1 MTILQVVHKY
11 LHNPR
16 VFTIHGVIADIFLQ
30 IVLQLCTP
38 LYYLRISKTNK
49 TTIMLIDVISKEL
62 GLQADKVRNTVELL
76 ESGATVPFIARYR
89 KEATGSM
96 DEVAIGNIKDMHER
110 LKALVQRKE
119 TIIVTIEEQGKLT
132 PELKKRID
140 ACFDSVELED
150 IYLPYKPK
158 RRTRATMARERG
170 LEPLADIIIQQQCN
184 DVKGRARSFVCS
196 DVPTANDAIAG
207 ACDIIAERVSEDE
220 GARNAVRR
228 LFSRR
233 GILVSK
239 VVKGKEGD
247 GIKYSDYYEW
257 QENISRISSHRL
269 LAIMRG
275 EDEGFLRVSI
285 TADTD
290 EAVEQLNRRFVKRFS
305 STREY
310 MELAIADG
318 YKRLLAPSIQTET
331 RNAAKEKADDEAIAV
346 FAENLRQ
353 LLMSSPLGQKRV
365 LAIDPGFRTGCKV
378 VVLDSQ
384 GNLVRHTVIYPHPPQ
399 NDREGAAHI
408 ITSLAKDYAIEAF
421 AIGNGTAGRETE
433 DFVRTLGLAADIFPV
448 NEDGASVYSAS
459 AVAREEFPDE
469 DVTVRGAVS
478 IGRRLIDPLS
488 ELVKIEPRSIGVG
501 QYQHSVDQ
509 GKLKERL
516 DVVVESCVNKVGVN
530 LNTATKQILTHISGL
545 GPSLAENIVKY
556 RAANGDFRTRKELL
570 KVPRLGNKAFEQA
583 AGFLRVI
590 GGDEPLDNTAVH
602 PESYDIV
609 ARMAKDS
616 GVSLGEFIA
625 NAELRKKVHLPNY
638 VTGSVGMPTLT
649 DIMDSLNKRGLDP
662 REQAKAFSFDPNV
675 HGIEDLRVG
684 MVLPGL
690 VSNITAFGA
699 FVNIGVHQDGLVHIS
714 QLADRYVSSPGD
726 VVKLGQQ
733 VMVKVVEVDLKR
745 RRISLSMRGV

>member
-1 MTILQVVHKY
+1 
-11 LHNPR
+11 
-16 VFTIHGVIADIFLQ
+16 
-30 IVLQLCTP
+30 
-38 LYYLRISKTNK
+38 
-49 TTIMLIDVISKEL
+49 MLIDIIAKET
-62 GLQADKVRNTVELL
+62 GLAADKVRNTVELL
-76 ESGATVPFIARYR
+76 EGGATVPFIARYR

-110 LKALVQRKE
+110 LKAIVQRKD
-119 TIIVTIEEQGKLT
+119 TVIATIEEQGKLT
-132 PELKKRID
+132 PELKKRIEN
-140 ACFDSVELED
+140 CFDAVELED

-158 RRTRATMARERG
+158 RRTRATMAKERG
-170 LEPLADIIIQQQCN
+170 LEPLADLILLQQN
-184 DVKGRARSFVCS
+184 VDLKGRARGFVCA
-196 DVPTANDAIAG
+196 DVPTADDALAG

-220 GARNAVRR
+220 GARNAMRR
-228 LFSRR
+228 LFARR
-233 GILVSK
+233 GVLVSK
-239 VVKGKEGD
+239 VVKGKEAD
-247 GIKYSDYYEW
+247 GIKYADYYEW

-275 EDEGFLRVSI
+275 EDEGFLRMSI
-285 TADTD
+285 CVDAD
-290 EAVEQLNRRFVKRFS
+290 EAVEMLNRRFVKRPS
-305 STREY
+305 SSRAFIE
-310 MELAIADG
+310 AAVADG
-318 YKRLLAPSIQTET
+318 FKRLLAPSMENET
-331 RNAAKEKADDEAIAV
+331 RGNAKQRADDEAIAV

-384 GNLVRHTVIYPHPPQ
+384 GNLVHHTVIYPHPPQ
-399 NDREGAAHI
+399 NDRDAAARI
-408 ITSLAKDYAIEAF
+408 ITSLVNDYAIEAF

-433 DFVRTLGLAADIFPV
+433 DFVRRLGLGADIFPV

-509 GKLKERL
+509 TKLKERL

-530 LNTATKQILTHISGL
+530 VNTATKQILTHISGL
-545 GPSLAENIVKY
+545 GPVLADNIVKY

-570 KVPRLGNKAFEQA
+570 NVPRLGNKAFEQA
-583 AGFLRVI
+583 AGFLRVV
-590 GGDEPLDNTAVH
+590 GGDNPLDSTAVH
-602 PESYDIV
+602 PESYNIV
-609 ARMAKDS
+609 IRMAKDC
-616 GVSLGEFIA
+616 GVSLEQFIA
-625 NAELRKKVHLPNY
+625 DGELRKKVELRRY
-638 VTGSVGMPTLT
+638 VTDKVGMPTLT
-649 DIMDSLNKRGLDP
+649 DIMDALNKRGLDP

-675 HGIEDLRVG
+675 HEIEDLHVG

-714 QLADRYVSSPGD
+714 QLADKFVSSPGD

-733 VMVKVVEVDLKR
+733 VMVRVVDVDLKR
-745 RRISLSMRGV
+745 RRISLSMKSI

>member
-1 MTILQVVHKY
+1 
-11 LHNPR
+11 
-16 VFTIHGVIADIFLQ
+16 
-30 IVLQLCTP
+30 
-38 LYYLRISKTNK
+38 
-49 TTIMLIDVISKEL
+49 MLIRIISKEL
-62 GLQADKVRNTVELL
+62 ALAPEKVKNTVELL
-76 ESGATVPFIARYR
+76 EGGATVPFIARYR

-96 DEVAIGNIKDMHER
+96 DEVAIGNIKDMYEK
-110 LKALVQRKE
+110 LTALMQRKE
-119 TIIVTIEEQGKLT
+119 TIIATIEEQGKLT
-132 PELKKRID
+132 KELRERIGN
-140 ACFDSVELED
+140 CFDPVELED

-158 RRTRATMARERG
+158 RRTRATIAKERG
-170 LEPLADIIIQQQCN
+170 LEPLADLIFLQQCN
-184 DVKGRARSFVCS
+184 DVKGRARAFVCA
-196 DVPTANDAIAG
+196 DVPAPEDAIAG

-220 GARNAVRR
+220 GARNAIRR
-228 LFSRR
+228 IFSRY
-233 GILVSK
+233 GVLVSK

-275 EDEGFLRVSI
+275 EEEGYLRVSI
-285 TADTD
+285 TVDTE
-290 EAVEQLNRRFVKRFS
+290 EAVSQLYRRFVKRFS
-305 STREY
+305 PSREY
-310 MELAIADG
+310 MELAVADG
-318 YKRLLAPSIQTET
+318 YKRLLAPSIENET
-331 RNAAKEKADDEAIAV
+331 RGNAKQRADDEAIAV

-384 GNLVRHTVIYPHPPQ
+384 GNLVNHTVIYPHQPH
-399 NDREGAAHI
+399 NDRESAARTI
-408 ITSLAKDYAIEAF
+408 KSLVQDYSIEAF

-433 DFVRTLGLAADIFPV
+433 DFVRKLGSGAEIFSV

-459 AVAREEFPDE
+459 PVAREEFPNE

-509 GKLKERL
+509 AKLKERL

-545 GPSLAENIVKY
+545 GPALAENIVKF
-556 RAANGDFRTRKELL
+556 RAENGNFRTRKELL
-570 KVPRLGNKAFEQA
+570 KVPRLGSKAFEQS
-583 AGFLRVI
+583 AGFLRVV

-602 PESYDIV
+602 PESYGIV
-609 ARMAKDS
+609 VKMAKDMS
-616 GVSLGEFIA
+616 VSLEQFISDT
-625 NAELRKKVHLPNY
+625 ELRKKVLLQNY
-638 VTGSVGMPTLT
+638 VTEKVGMPTLT

-675 HGIEDLRVG
+675 HELEDLREG

-714 QLADRYVSSPGD
+714 QLADKFVSSPND

-733 VMVKVVEVDLKR
+733 VMVRVVEVDLKR

>member
-1 MTILQVVHKY
+1 MLVNI
-11 LHNPR
+11 
-16 VFTIHGVIADIFLQ
+16 IA
-30 IVLQLCTP
+30 
-38 LYYLRISKTNK
+38 
-49 TTIMLIDVISKEL
+49 KEF
-62 GLQADKVRNTVELL
+62 GLQPAKVKNTVELL
-76 ESGATVPFIARYR
+76 DGGATVPFIARYR

-96 DEVAIGNIKDMHER
+96 DEVAIGGIKDMYEK
-110 LKALVQRKE
+110 LKALQQRKA
-119 TIIVTIEEQGKLT
+119 TVISTIEELGKLT

-140 ACFDSVELED
+140 DCFDAVELED
-150 IYLPYKPK
+150 IYLPFKPK
-158 RRTRATMARERG
+158 RRTRATIAKERG
-170 LEPLADIIIQQQCN
+170 LEPLADYIYLQQGS
-184 DVKGRARSFVCS
+184 DVKGRARTFINK
-196 DVPTANDAIAG
+196 DVPTADDAIAG

-220 GARNAVRR
+220 GARNIVRR
-228 LFSRR
+228 LFSRF
-233 GILVSK
+233 GILSSK
-239 VVKGKEGD
+239 VVKGKEAD

-257 QENISRISSHRL
+257 QESVARISSHRL

-285 TADTD
+285 AVDTEEATA
-290 EAVEQLNRRFVKRFS
+290 QLNRRLVKRFS
-305 STREY
+305 PSREY
-310 MELAIADG
+310 METAVADG
-318 YKRLLAPSIQTET
+318 YKRLLAPSIENET
-331 RNAAKEKADDEAIAV
+331 RAAAKVRADDEAIAV

-384 GNLVRHTVIYPHPPQ
+384 GNLVYHTVIYPHQPH
-399 NDREGAAHI
+399 NDRESAARI
-408 ITSLAKDYAIEAF
+408 VVSLVQDYSIEAF

-433 DFVRTLGLAADIFPV
+433 DFVRKLDTGAEIFSV

-459 AVAREEFPDE
+459 PVAREEFPDE

-509 GKLKERL
+509 AKLKERL
-516 DVVVESCVNKVGVN
+516 DVVVESCVNWVGVN

-545 GPSLAENIVKY
+545 GPALAENIVKY
-556 RAANGDFRTRKELL
+556 RAENGDFRNRKQLL

-583 AGFLRVI
+583 AGFLRVV

-602 PESYDIV
+602 PESYGV
-609 ARMAKDS
+609 VVRMAKDM
-616 GVSLGEFIA
+616 GVSLEQFISD
-625 NAELRKKVHLPNY
+625 AELRKKVRLQNY
-638 VTGSVGMPTLT
+638 VTEKAGMPTLT

-675 HGIEDLRVG
+675 HELEDLRTG

-714 QLADRYVSSPGD
+714 QLADKFVSSPND

-733 VMVKVVEVDLKR
+733 VMVRVVEVDMKR
-745 RRISLSMRGV
+745 RRISLSMKGV

>member
-1 MTILQVVHKY
+1 MLT
-11 LHNPR
+11 
-16 VFTIHGVIADIFLQ
+16 DI
-30 IVLQLCTP
+30 
-38 LYYLRISKTNK
+38 
-49 TTIMLIDVISKEL
+49 ISKEL
-62 GLQADKVRNTVELL
+62 GFAPVKVKNVLELL
-76 ESGATVPFIARYR
+76 DGGATIPFIARYR

-96 DEVAIGNIKDMHER
+96 DEVAVGNIKELYEK
-110 LKALVQRKE
+110 LKAIVLRKE
-119 TIIVTIEEQGKLT
+119 TIVATIEEQGKLT
-132 PELKKRID
+132 AELERRI
-140 ACFDSVELED
+140 ANCFDAVELED

-158 RRTRATMARERG
+158 RRTRATIAKERG
-170 LEPLADIIIQQQCN
+170 LEPLADAIWFQQVN
-184 DVKGRARSFVCS
+184 DVKGRARVFINKE
-196 DVPTANDAIAG
+196 VPTVDDAIAG

-220 GARNAVRR
+220 KARNTVRR
-228 LFSRR
+228 LFARD
-233 GILVSK
+233 GVLVSK

-247 GIKYSDYYEW
+247 GIKYSDYYDW
-257 QENISRISSHRL
+257 QEKISRISSHRL

-275 EDEGFLRVSI
+275 EDEGFLRMSI
-285 TADTD
+285 TVDGE
-290 EAVEQLNRRFVKRFS
+290 EAAGQLCRQFIKRFS
-305 STREY
+305 PSREY
-310 MELAIADG
+310 MEVAVADG
-318 YKRLLAPSIQTET
+318 YKRLLAPSIENET
-331 RNAAKEKADDEAIAV
+331 RGNAKQRADDEAISV

-399 NDREGAAHI
+399 NDRDSAARI
-408 ITSLAKDYAIEAF
+408 ISSLVKDHAIETF

-433 DFVRTLGLAADIFPV
+433 DFVRSLGLSADIFSV

-459 AVAREEFPDE
+459 PVAREEFPNE

-530 LNTATKQILTHISGL
+530 VNTATKQILTHISGL
-545 GPSLAENIVKY
+545 GPALAENIVKY

-570 KVPRLGNKAFEQA
+570 NVPRLGNKAFEQA
-583 AGFLRVI
+583 AGFLRVV
-590 GGDEPLDNTAVH
+590 GGDNPLDSTAVH
-602 PESYDIV
+602 PESYGIV
-609 ARMAKDS
+609 TKMAKDA
-616 GVSLGEFIA
+616 GVSLEQFIVDS
-625 NAELRKKVHLPNY
+625 ELRKKVELSKY
-638 VTGSVGMPTLT
+638 ITDKVGMPTLT
-649 DIMDSLNKRGLDP
+649 DIMDALNKRGLDP
-662 REQAKAFSFDPNV
+662 REQAKVFAFDPNV
-675 HGIEDLRVG
+675 HEIEDLHVG

-714 QLADRYVSSPGD
+714 QLADKFVSSPGD

-733 VMVKVVEVDLKR
+733 VMVRVTEVDLKR
-745 RRISLSMRGV
+745 RRISLSMRGL

>member
-1 MTILQVVHKY
+1 MFECGTY
-11 LHNPR
+11 FND
-16 VFTIHGVIADIFLQ
+16 VFPAVYKLFCELKIYKGFFDEFQ
-30 IVLQLCTP
+30 P
-38 LYYLRISKTNK
+38 SLYYLRYEIED
-49 TTIMLIDVISKEL
+49 IMLVKIISKEF
-62 GLQADKVRNTVELL
+62 GFAPEKVKNTINLL
-76 ESGATVPFIARYR
+76 DDGATVPFIARYR

-96 DEVAIGNIKDMHER
+96 DEVAIGNIKELYEK
-110 LKALVQRKE
+110 LKTIVQRKE
-119 TIIVTIEEQGKLT
+119 TIVATIEEQGKLT
-132 PELKKRID
+132 PELKQRID
-140 ACFDSVELED
+140 SCFDAVELED
-150 IYLPYKPK
+150 IYLPYRPK
-158 RRTRATMARERG
+158 RRTRATIAKERG
-170 LEPLADIIIQQQCN
+170 LEPLADIIQQQQYN
-184 DVKGRARSFVCS
+184 DVKGKARAFVCT
-196 DVPTANDAIAG
+196 DVPTADDAIAG

-220 GARNAVRR
+220 QARNTIRR
-228 LFSRR
+228 LFARVGVLS
-233 GILVSK
+233 SK

-247 GIKYSDYYEW
+247 GIKYSDYYDW
-257 QENISRISSHRL
+257 QENVARISSHRL

-275 EDEGFLRVSI
+275 EDEGFLRMSI
-285 TADTD
+285 AVDTD
-290 EAVEQLNRRFVKRFS
+290 EAVDRLCRHFVKRFS
-305 STREY
+305 PSREY
-310 MELAIADG
+310 MEAAVVDG
-318 YKRLLAPSIQTET
+318 YKRLLAPSIENET
-331 RNAAKEKADDEAIAV
+331 RNNAKQRADDEAIAV

-399 NDREGAAHI
+399 NDREGASQI
-408 ITSLAKDYAIEAF
+408 ITSLVNDYSIEAF

-433 DFVRTLGLAADIFPV
+433 DFIRNLSLSAEIFSV

-459 AVAREEFPDE
+459 AVAREEFPGE

-545 GPSLAENIVKY
+545 GPVLAENIVKY
-556 RAANGDFRTRKELL
+556 RATNGDFRTRKELL
-570 KVPRLGNKAFEQA
+570 NVPRLGNKAFEQA
-583 AGFLRVI
+583 AGFLRVV
-590 GGDEPLDNTAVH
+590 GGDNLLDSTAVH
-602 PESYDIV
+602 PESYNVV
-609 ARMAKDS
+609 AKMAKDA
-616 GVSLGEFIA
+616 GVSLEQFIA
-625 NAELRKKVHLPNY
+625 DGELRKKVELQRY
-638 VTGSVGMPTLT
+638 VTDKVGLPTLA
-649 DIMDSLNKRGLDP
+649 DIMDALNKRGLDP
-662 REQAKAFSFDPNV
+662 REQAKAFSFDPNI
-675 HGIEDLRVG
+675 HEIEDLRVG
-684 MVLPGL
+684 MLLPGL

-714 QLADRYVSSPGD
+714 QLADKFVASPGD

>member
-1 MTILQVVHKY
+1 MLT
-11 LHNPR
+11 
-16 VFTIHGVIADIFLQ
+16 DI
-30 IVLQLCTP
+30 
-38 LYYLRISKTNK
+38 
-49 TTIMLIDVISKEL
+49 ISKEL
-62 GLQADKVRNTVELL
+62 GFAPVKVKNVLELL
-76 ESGATVPFIARYR
+76 DGGATIPFIARYR

-96 DEVAIGNIKDMHER
+96 DEVAVGNIKELYEK
-110 LKALVQRKE
+110 LKAIVQRKE
-119 TIIVTIEEQGKLT
+119 TIVATIEEQGKLT
-132 PELKKRID
+132 AELERRI
-140 ACFDSVELED
+140 ANCFDAVELED

-158 RRTRATMARERG
+158 RRTRATIAKERG
-170 LEPLADIIIQQQCN
+170 LEPLADAIWLQQVN
-184 DVKGRARSFVCS
+184 DVKGRARVFINKE
-196 DVPTANDAIAG
+196 VPTVDDAIAG

-220 GARNAVRR
+220 KARNTVRR
-228 LFSRR
+228 LFARD
-233 GILVSK
+233 GVLVSK

-247 GIKYSDYYEW
+247 GIKYSDYYDW
-257 QENISRISSHRL
+257 QEKISRISSHRL

-275 EDEGFLRVSI
+275 EDEGFLRMSI
-285 TADTD
+285 TVDGD
-290 EAVEQLNRRFVKRFS
+290 EAAGQLCRQFIKRFS
-305 STREY
+305 PSREY
-310 MELAIADG
+310 MEVAVSDG
-318 YKRLLAPSIQTET
+318 YKRLLAPSIENET
-331 RNAAKEKADDEAIAV
+331 RGNAKQRADDEAISV

-399 NDREGAAHI
+399 NDRDSAARI
-408 ITSLAKDYAIEAF
+408 ISSLVKDHAIEAF

-433 DFVRTLGLAADIFPV
+433 DFVRSLGLSADIFSV

-459 AVAREEFPDE
+459 PVARDEFPNE

-530 LNTATKQILTHISGL
+530 VNTATKQILTHISGL
-545 GPSLAENIVKY
+545 GPALAENIVKY

-570 KVPRLGNKAFEQA
+570 NVPRLGNKAFEQA
-583 AGFLRVI
+583 AGFLRVV
-590 GGDEPLDNTAVH
+590 GGDNPLDSTAVH
-602 PESYDIV
+602 PESYGIV
-609 ARMAKDS
+609 TKMAKDA
-616 GVSLGEFIA
+616 GVSLEQFIVDS
-625 NAELRKKVHLPNY
+625 ELRKKVELSKY
-638 VTGSVGMPTLT
+638 ITDKVGMPTLT
-649 DIMDSLNKRGLDP
+649 DIMDALNKRGLDP
-662 REQAKAFSFDPNV
+662 REQAKVFAFDPNV
-675 HGIEDLRVG
+675 HEIEDLHVG

-714 QLADRYVSSPGD
+714 QLADKFVSSPGD

-745 RRISLSMRGV
+745 RRISLSMKSL

>member
-1 MTILQVVHKY
+1 MLI
-11 LHNPR
+11 N
-16 VFTIHGVIADIFLQ
+16 I
-30 IVLQLCTP
+30 
-38 LYYLRISKTNK
+38 ISKQ
-49 TTIMLIDVISKEL
+49 L
-62 GLQADKVRNTVELL
+62 GLQADKVRNTVDLL
-76 ESGATVPFIARYR
+76 EGGATVPFIARYR

-96 DEVAIGNIKDMHER
+96 DEVAIGNIKDVYEKM
-110 LKALVQRKE
+110 KALVQRKE
-119 TIIVTIEEQGKLT
+119 TIIVTIEQQGKLT

-140 ACFDSVELED
+140 DCYDSLELED
-150 IYLPYKPK
+150 IYLPYRPK
-158 RRTRATMARERG
+158 RRTRATIARERG
-170 LEPLADIIIQQQCN
+170 LEPLADLIMQQQCN
-184 DVKGRARSFVCS
+184 DVKGRARGFVCA
-196 DVPTANDAIAG
+196 DVPTADDAVAG

-220 GARNAVRR
+220 GARNVVRR
-228 LFSRR
+228 LFSRH
-233 GILVSK
+233 GLLVSK
-239 VVKGKEGD
+239 VIKGKEGD

-257 QENISRISSHRL
+257 QESISRISSHRL

-275 EDEGFLRVSI
+275 EDEGYLRVSV
-285 TADTD
+285 TVDAE
-290 EAVEQLNRRFVKRFS
+290 EAISQLNRRLVKRFS
-305 STREY
+305 PTREY

-318 YKRLLAPSIQTET
+318 YKRLLAPSIENET

-408 ITSLAKDYAIEAF
+408 ITSLVKDYAIEAF

-433 DFVRTLGLAADIFPV
+433 DFVRNLGLAADIFSV

-516 DVVVESCVNKVGVN
+516 DVVVESCVNRVGVN

-545 GPSLAENIVKY
+545 GPSLAENIVKF

-570 KVPRLGNKAFEQA
+570 KVPRLGSKAFEQA
-583 AGFLRVI
+583 AGFLRVV

-602 PESYDIV
+602 PESYNIV
-609 ARMAKDS
+609 VKMAKDS
-616 GVSLGEFIA
+616 AVSLEEFIS
-625 NAELRKKVHLPNY
+625 NAELRKKVTLANY
-638 VTGSVGMPTLT
+638 VTDKVGMPTLT

-662 REQAKAFSFDPNV
+662 REQARAFSFDPNV
-675 HGIEDLRVG
+675 HGIEDLHIG

-714 QLADRYVSSPGD
+714 QLADKYVSSPND
-726 VVKLGQQ
+726 VVRLGQQ
-733 VMVKVVEVDLKR
+733 VMVKVVEVDLRR
-745 RRISLSMRGV
+745 RRISLSMKGV

>member
-1 MTILQVVHKY
+1 M
-11 LHNPR
+11 
-16 VFTIHGVIADIFLQ
+16 
-30 IVLQLCTP
+30 IVN
-38 LYYLRISKTNK
+38 I
-49 TTIMLIDVISKEL
+49 ISKEL
-62 GLQADKVRNTVELL
+62 GFSPEKVNKTIALL
-76 ESGATVPFIARYR
+76 DDGATIPFIARYR
-89 KEATGSM
+89 KEVTGSM
-96 DEVAIGNIKDMHER
+96 DEVAIGNIKDMYEK
-110 LKALVQRKE
+110 LKAVVQRKE
-119 TIIVTIEEQGKLT
+119 TIIATIEEQGKLT
-132 PELKKRID
+132 PELKKRIEG
-140 ACFDSVELED
+140 CFDAVELED
-150 IYLPYKPK
+150 IYLPYRPK
-158 RRTRATMARERG
+158 RRTRATIAKERG
-170 LEPLADIIIQQQCN
+170 LELLADVIWLQQHN
-184 DVKGRARSFVCS
+184 DVKGRARSFVCA
-196 DVPTANDAIAG
+196 DVPTVDDAIDG

-220 GARNAVRR
+220 QARATIRR
-228 LFSRR
+228 LFARN
-233 GILVSK
+233 GVLASK

-247 GIKYSDYYEW
+247 GIKYADYYEW
-257 QENISRISSHRL
+257 QENVARISSHRL

-275 EDEGFLRVSI
+275 EEEGFLRMSI
-285 TADTD
+285 TIDSDDATD
-290 EAVEQLNRRFVKRFS
+290 RLCRQFIKRFS
-305 STREY
+305 PSREY
-310 MELAIADG
+310 MEAAVADG
-318 YKRLLAPSIQTET
+318 YKRLLAPSIENET
-331 RNAAKEKADDEAIAV
+331 RGNAKQRADDEAIYV

-399 NDREGAAHI
+399 NDRDDASRI
-408 ITSLAKDYAIEAF
+408 ITSLAKEHAIEAF

-433 DFVRTLGLAADIFPV
+433 DFVRSLGLAAEIFSV

-459 AVAREEFPDE
+459 PVAREEFPNE

-509 GKLKERL
+509 TKLKDRL

-530 LNTATKQILTHISGL
+530 VNTATKQILTHISGL
-545 GPSLAENIVKY
+545 GPVLAENIVKY

-570 KVPRLGNKAFEQA
+570 NVPRLGNKAFEQA
-583 AGFLRVI
+583 AGFLRVV
-590 GGDEPLDNTAVH
+590 GGDNPLDNTAVH
-602 PESYDIV
+602 PESYNIV
-609 ARMAKDS
+609 IKMAKDC
-616 GVSLGEFIA
+616 GVSLEQFIA
-625 NAELRKKVHLPNY
+625 DTELRKNIELSRY
-638 VTGSVGMPTLT
+638 VTDKVGLPTLT
-649 DIMDSLNKRGLDP
+649 DIMDALNKRGLDP

-675 HGIEDLRVG
+675 HEIEDLRVG

-714 QLADRYVSSPGD
+714 QLADKFVSSPGD

-745 RRISLSMRGV
+745 KRISLSMRGV

>member
-1 MTILQVVHKY
+1 
-11 LHNPR
+11 
-16 VFTIHGVIADIFLQ
+16 
-30 IVLQLCTP
+30 
-38 LYYLRISKTNK
+38 
-49 TTIMLIDVISKEL
+49 MLIRIISKEL
-62 GLQADKVRNTVELL
+62 ALAPEKVKNTVELL
-76 ESGATVPFIARYR
+76 EGGATVPFIARYR

-96 DEVAIGNIKDMHER
+96 DEVAIGNIKDMYEK
-110 LKALVQRKE
+110 LTALMQRKE
-119 TIIVTIEEQGKLT
+119 TIIATIEEQGKLT
-132 PELKKRID
+132 KELRERIGN
-140 ACFDSVELED
+140 CFDPVELED

-158 RRTRATMARERG
+158 RRTRATIAKERG
-170 LEPLADIIIQQQCN
+170 LEPLADLIFLQQCN
-184 DVKGRARSFVCS
+184 DVKGRARAFVCA
-196 DVPTANDAIAG
+196 DMPAPEDAIAG

-220 GARNAVRR
+220 GARNAIRR
-228 LFSRR
+228 IFSRY
-233 GILVSK
+233 GVLVSK

-275 EDEGFLRVSI
+275 EEEGYLRVSI
-285 TADTD
+285 TVDTE
-290 EAVEQLNRRFVKRFS
+290 EAVSQLYRRFVKRFS
-305 STREY
+305 PSREY
-310 MELAIADG
+310 MELAVADG
-318 YKRLLAPSIQTET
+318 YKRLLAPSIENET
-331 RNAAKEKADDEAIAV
+331 RGNAKQRADDEAIAV

-384 GNLVRHTVIYPHPPQ
+384 GNLVNHTVIYPHQPH
-399 NDREGAAHI
+399 NDRESAARTI
-408 ITSLAKDYAIEAF
+408 KSLVQDYSIEAF

-433 DFVRTLGLAADIFPV
+433 DFVRNLGVAAEIFSV

-459 AVAREEFPDE
+459 PVAREEFPNE

-509 GKLKERL
+509 AKLKERL

-545 GPSLAENIVKY
+545 GPALAENIVKF
-556 RAANGDFRTRKELL
+556 RAENGSFRTRKELL
-570 KVPRLGNKAFEQA
+570 KVPRLGNKAFEQS
-583 AGFLRVI
+583 AGFLRVV

-602 PESYDIV
+602 PESYGIV
-609 ARMAKDS
+609 VKMAKDMN
-616 GVSLGEFIA
+616 VSLEQFISDT
-625 NAELRKKVHLPNY
+625 ELRKKVRLQNY
-638 VTGSVGMPTLT
+638 VTEKVGMPTLT

-675 HGIEDLRVG
+675 HELEDLREG

-714 QLADRYVSSPGD
+714 QLADKFVSSPND

-733 VMVKVVEVDLKR
+733 VMVRVVEVDLKR

>member
-1 MTILQVVHKY
+1 MVLVN
-11 LHNPR
+11 L
-16 VFTIHGVIADIFLQ
+16 IA
-30 IVLQLCTP
+30 
-38 LYYLRISKTNK
+38 
-49 TTIMLIDVISKEL
+49 KEF
-62 GLQADKVRNTVELL
+62 GLAPDKIKNVVELL
-76 ESGATVPFIARYR
+76 DGGATIPFISRYR

-96 DEVAIGNIKDMHER
+96 DEVAVGNVKDMYER
-110 LKALVQRKE
+110 LKSLMQRKD
-119 TIIVTIEEQGKLT
+119 TVIATIEELGKLT
-132 PELKKRID
+132 PELKERID
-140 ACFDSVELED
+140 NCFDAVELED

-170 LEPLADIIIQQQCN
+170 LEPLADLIFQQQAN
-184 DVKGRARSFVCS
+184 DIRGRARSFINA
-196 DVPTANDAIAG
+196 DVPTVDDAISG

-220 GARNAVRR
+220 GARVAVRR
-228 LFSRR
+228 LFSRF
-233 GILVSK
+233 GIITSK
-239 VVKGKEGD
+239 VIKGKEGD
-247 GIKYSDYYEW
+247 GIKYSDYYDC
-257 QENISRISSHRL
+257 QEKVARISSHRL

-275 EDEGFLRVSI
+275 EEEGYLRVSI
-285 TADTD
+285 DISQEDALK
-290 EAVEQLNRRFVKRFS
+290 ELNRRFIKRFS
-305 STREY
+305 SSREF
-310 MELAIADG
+310 MEVAVEDG
-318 YKRLLAPSIQTET
+318 YKRLLAPSIENET
-331 RNAAKEKADDEAIAV
+331 RNSAKQRADDEAIAV

-384 GNLVRHTVIYPHPPQ
+384 GNLVCHSVIYPHPPH
-399 NDREGAAHI
+399 NDREGAYDI
-408 ITSLAKDYAIEAF
+408 INSLVQKYSIEAF

-433 DFVRTLGLAADIFPV
+433 EFIRKAGLGIDIFSV

-459 AVAREEFPDE
+459 QVAREEFPDE

-509 GKLKERL
+509 TKLKERL

-545 GPSLAENIVKY
+545 GPALAENIVKY
-556 RAANGDFRTRKELL
+556 RSESGDFRSRKDLL

-590 GGDEPLDNTAVH
+590 NGDNLLDSTAVH
-602 PESYDIV
+602 PESYSIV
-609 ARMAKDS
+609 IKMAKDMN
-616 GVSLGEFIA
+616 VSLEQFISDRD
-625 NAELRKKVHLPNY
+625 LRGRVVLSNY
-638 VTGSVGMPTLT
+638 ITDKVGMPTLT

-675 HGIEDLRVG
+675 HEIEDLHTG
-684 MVLPGL
+684 MVLPGI

-714 QLADRYVSSPGD
+714 QLADKFVSSPGD

-733 VMVKVVEVDLKR
+733 VMVRVVDVDIKR
-745 RRISLSMRGV
+745 KRISLSMKGV

>member
-1 MTILQVVHKY
+1 M
-11 LHNPR
+11 
-16 VFTIHGVIADIFLQ
+16 
-30 IVLQLCTP
+30 
-38 LYYLRISKTNK
+38 YLRYNILDNK
-49 TTIMLIDVISKEL
+49 QLLMLTEIISKEL
-62 GLQADKVRNTVELL
+62 GLDASRVKNTVELL
-76 ESGATVPFIARYR
+76 EGGATVPFIARYR

-96 DEVAIGNIKDMHER
+96 DEVAIGNIKEMHEK
-110 LKALVQRKE
+110 LKAIVQRKE
-119 TIIVTIEEQGKLT
+119 TVIATIEDQGKLT

-140 ACFDSVELED
+140 SCFDAVELED
-150 IYLPYKPK
+150 IYLPFKPK
-158 RRTRATMARERG
+158 RRTRATIAKERG
-170 LEPLADIIIQQQCN
+170 LEPLADYIMLQQSG
-184 DVKGRARSFVCS
+184 DVEGRARTFISA
-196 DVPTANDAIAG
+196 DVPTPDDAIAG

-220 GARNAVRR
+220 GARNSMRR
-228 LFSRR
+228 MFARH
-233 GILVSK
+233 GVLVSK
-239 VVKGKEGD
+239 VVKGKEAD
-247 GIKYSDYYEW
+247 GIKYADYYDW
-257 QENISRISSHRL
+257 QERVERISSHRL

-275 EDEGFLRVSI
+275 EEEGFLRMSI
-285 TADTD
+285 GVDAE
-290 EAVEQLNRRFVKRFS
+290 EATEMLNRRFVKRPSPARKFI
-305 STREY
+305 E
-310 MELAIADG
+310 AAVADG
-318 YKRLLAPSIQTET
+318 YKRLLAPSIENET
-331 RNAAKEKADDEAIAV
+331 RSNSKQRADEEAISV

-384 GNLVRHTVIYPHPPQ
+384 GNLVRHAVIYPHPPQ
-399 NDREGAAHI
+399 NDRVSAADI
-408 ITSLAKDYAIEAF
+408 ITSLVKDYAIEAF

-433 DFVRTLGLAADIFPV
+433 DFVRSLALDPDIFSV

-509 GKLKERL
+509 TRLKERL

-530 LNTATKQILTHISGL
+530 VNTATKQILTHISGL
-545 GPSLAENIVKY
+545 GPVLAENIVRY
-556 RAANGDFRTRKELL
+556 RAENGDFRTRKELL

-583 AGFLRVI
+583 AGFLRVV
-590 GGDEPLDNTAVH
+590 GGDNPLDNTAVH
-602 PESYDIV
+602 PESYGIV
-609 ARMAKDS
+609 ERMAKDY
-616 GVSLGEFIA
+616 GVTLEEFIA
-625 NAELRKKVHLPNY
+625 NGELRKKVQLSKYAGGN
-638 VTGSVGMPTLT
+638 VGMPTLT
-649 DIMDSLNKRGLDP
+649 DIMDALNKRGLDP

-675 HGIEDLRVG
+675 HEIEDLHVG

-714 QLADRYVSSPGD
+714 QLADKYVSSPGD

-733 VMVKVVEVDLKR
+733 VMVRVVEVDLKR

>member
-1 MTILQVVHKY
+1 MLVNI
-11 LHNPR
+11 
-16 VFTIHGVIADIFLQ
+16 IA
-30 IVLQLCTP
+30 
-38 LYYLRISKTNK
+38 
-49 TTIMLIDVISKEL
+49 KEF
-62 GLQADKVRNTVELL
+62 GLQPAKVKNTVELL
-76 ESGATVPFIARYR
+76 DGGATVPFIARYR

-96 DEVAIGNIKDMHER
+96 DEVAIGGIKDMYEK
-110 LKALVQRKE
+110 LKALQQRKA
-119 TIIVTIEEQGKLT
+119 TVISTIEELGKLT

-140 ACFDSVELED
+140 DCFDAVELED
-150 IYLPYKPK
+150 IYLPFKPK
-158 RRTRATMARERG
+158 RRTRATIAKERG
-170 LEPLADIIIQQQCN
+170 LEPLADYIYLQQGS
-184 DVKGRARSFVCS
+184 DVKGRARTFINK
-196 DVPTANDAIAG
+196 DVPTADDAIAG

-220 GARNAVRR
+220 GARNIVRR
-228 LFSRR
+228 LFSRF
-233 GILVSK
+233 GILSSK
-239 VVKGKEGD
+239 VVKGKEAD

-257 QENISRISSHRL
+257 QESVARISSHRL

-285 TADTD
+285 AVDAEEATA
-290 EAVEQLNRRFVKRFS
+290 QLNRRLVKRFS
-305 STREY
+305 PSREY
-310 MELAIADG
+310 METAVADG
-318 YKRLLAPSIQTET
+318 YKRLLAPSIENET
-331 RNAAKEKADDEAIAV
+331 RAAAKVRADDEAIAV

-384 GNLVRHTVIYPHPPQ
+384 GNLVYHTVIYPHQPH
-399 NDREGAAHI
+399 NDRESAARI
-408 ITSLAKDYAIEAF
+408 VVSLVQDYSIEAF
-421 AIGNGTAGRETE
+421 AIGNETAGRETE
-433 DFVRTLGLAADIFPV
+433 DFVRKLDTGAEIFSV

-459 AVAREEFPDE
+459 PVAREEFPNE

-509 GKLKERL
+509 AKLKERL
-516 DVVVESCVNKVGVN
+516 DVVVESCVNWVGVN

-545 GPSLAENIVKY
+545 GPALAENIVKY
-556 RAANGDFRTRKELL
+556 RAKNGDFRNRKQLL

-583 AGFLRVI
+583 AGFLRVV

-602 PESYDIV
+602 PESYGV
-609 ARMAKDS
+609 VVRMAKDM
-616 GVSLGEFIA
+616 GVSLEQFISD
-625 NAELRKKVHLPNY
+625 AELRKKVQLQNY
-638 VTGSVGMPTLT
+638 VTEKAGMPTLT

-675 HGIEDLRVG
+675 HELEDLRTG

-714 QLADRYVSSPGD
+714 QLADKFVSSPND

-733 VMVKVVEVDLKR
+733 VMVRVVEVDMKR
-745 RRISLSMRGV
+745 RRISLSMKGV

>member
-1 MTILQVVHKY
+1 MLT
-11 LHNPR
+11 
-16 VFTIHGVIADIFLQ
+16 DI
-30 IVLQLCTP
+30 
-38 LYYLRISKTNK
+38 
-49 TTIMLIDVISKEL
+49 ISKEL
-62 GLQADKVRNTVELL
+62 GFAPVKVKNVLELL
-76 ESGATVPFIARYR
+76 DGGATIPFIARYR

-96 DEVAIGNIKDMHER
+96 DEVAVGNIKELYEK
-110 LKALVQRKE
+110 LKAIVQRKE
-119 TIIVTIEEQGKLT
+119 TIVATIEEQGKLT
-132 PELKKRID
+132 AELERRI
-140 ACFDSVELED
+140 ANCFDAVELED

-158 RRTRATMARERG
+158 RRTRATIAKERG
-170 LEPLADIIIQQQCN
+170 LEPLADAIWFQQVN
-184 DVKGRARSFVCS
+184 DVKSRARVFINKE
-196 DVPTANDAIAG
+196 VPTVDDAIAG

-220 GARNAVRR
+220 KARNTVRR
-228 LFSRR
+228 LFARD
-233 GILVSK
+233 GVLVSK

-247 GIKYSDYYEW
+247 GIKYSDYYDW
-257 QENISRISSHRL
+257 QEKISRISSHRL

-275 EDEGFLRVSI
+275 EDEGFLRMSI
-285 TADTD
+285 TVDGE
-290 EAVEQLNRRFVKRFS
+290 EAAGQLCRQFIKRFS
-305 STREY
+305 PSREY
-310 MELAIADG
+310 MEVAVADG
-318 YKRLLAPSIQTET
+318 YKRLLAPSIENET
-331 RNAAKEKADDEAIAV
+331 RGNAKQRADDEAISV

-399 NDREGAAHI
+399 NDRDSAARI
-408 ITSLAKDYAIEAF
+408 ISSLVKDHAIEAF

-433 DFVRTLGLAADIFPV
+433 DFVRSLGLSADIFSV

-459 AVAREEFPDE
+459 PVAREEFPNE

-530 LNTATKQILTHISGL
+530 VNTATKQILTHISGL
-545 GPSLAENIVKY
+545 GPALAENIVKY

-570 KVPRLGNKAFEQA
+570 NVPRLGNKAFEQA
-583 AGFLRVI
+583 AGFLRVV
-590 GGDEPLDNTAVH
+590 GGDNPLDSTAVH
-602 PESYDIV
+602 PESYGIV
-609 ARMAKDS
+609 TKMAKDA
-616 GVSLGEFIA
+616 GVSLEQFIVDS
-625 NAELRKKVHLPNY
+625 ELRKKVELSKY
-638 VTGSVGMPTLT
+638 ITDKVGMPTLT
-649 DIMDSLNKRGLDP
+649 DIMDALNKRGLDP
-662 REQAKAFSFDPNV
+662 REQAKVFAFDPNV
-675 HGIEDLRVG
+675 HEIEDLHVG

-714 QLADRYVSSPGD
+714 QLADKFVSSPGD

-733 VMVKVVEVDLKR
+733 VMVKVTEVDLKR
-745 RRISLSMRGV
+745 RRISLSMRGL